1 MNKSFGHIFGDK
13 TRVNRVA
20 PSLALYQVERFLPL
34 FWLRNAKGTEEMY
47 F

>member
-1 MNKSFGHIFGDK
+1 MSKSLGHIFGGE

-20 PSLALYQVERFLPL
+20 PSPAQYQVEQFLPL
-34 FWLRNAKGTEEMY
+34 FRLHSAKGTEEMH

>member
-1 MNKSFGHIFGDK
+1 MNKSLGHIFGDE

-20 PSLALYQVERFLPL
+20 PSPALYQVEKFLPL
-34 FWLRNAKGTEEMY
+34 FWLYNAKGTEEMY